1 MNAVAFDTLE
11 AVRGLEVTGVEHG
24 QAEAMVRTM
33 IAVNDAGR
41 TDLATKADIAALKVE
56 FAELKTEFA
65 GLEAK
70 FAAAVNKMLLS
81 QIAVA
86 GVLLAAMALLK
97 FF

>member
-11 AVRGLEVTGVEHG
+11 AVRGLEVTGVEHE
-24 QAEAMVRTM
+24 QAEAIVRTM
-33 IAVNDAGR
+33 IAVSDAGR
-41 TDLATKADIAALKVE
+41 KDLATKADLARLE
-56 FAELKTEFA
+56 LSFAR
-65 GLEAK
+65 LEAK
-70 FAAAVNKMLLS
+70 FASSMNKMLLS